1 MTKIPHNAPC
11 PCGSGKKYKRCH
23 GGLAASD
30 RVMSAPAPED
40 LARMRLKVQRHEAP
54 ECRRRLMQG
63 LGRPILS
70 FESHGFR
77 LVAIGNEVRW
87 SKGWRTF
94 HDFLLDYIKA
104 VLTPEWGVAELAKPE
119 GERHPLAYWFLR
131 VGAFLQARAG
141 ARRGEVHTE
150 QMTGVVRAYI
160 GLAYDL
166 YLSAHNAELP
176 ELLMKRLRNRNTFEG
191 VLYEAFVIGC
201 FAKAG
206 FEIEFEDEG
215 DSTVSHCEFTATH
228 KTTGRKFSVEA
239 KAVTS
244 ASGRAG
250 AAAQPPRIRGK
261 LYDALRKKAKHERII
276 FIELNRTQT
285 LSATGEPDWAAP
297 IDAELAAAERD
308 LTIAGNPAPQAYVL
322 ITNRAFMQ
330 ALDET
335 ECGETTIARAFK
347 IDDFPPGRGARSLL
361 AAVEARDRHIE
372 LYWLTKAMRA
382 HAQIPIT
389 FDDRTPEEAFSPERI
404 PPLRVGETYL
414 VPDRDGREIPGV
426 LDDAVVLENERTAH
440 GIYRLAD
447 GQSVLYMTPLTE
459 SEMARYRQ
467 SPQTFFGVLKDQSR
481 RIDDPLDAYDFF
493 YETYSQTPKTK
504 LLEFMAQWP
513 DIESLRPLDQTELA
527 KHYCARMAAGFW
539 ARRRSGYQSRTALA

>member
-1 MTKIPHNAPC
+1 
-11 PCGSGKKYKRCH
+11 
-23 GGLAASD
+23 
-30 RVMSAPAPED
+30 MSAPAPED
-40 LARMRLKVQRHEAP
+40 LARMRLEMQRHEAR
-54 ECRRRLMQG
+54 EHRRRLMQG
-63 LGRPILS
+63 LGRQIVS

-77 LVAIGNEVRW
+77 LVAVGNEVSW
-87 SKGWRTF
+87 SRGWRTF

-119 GERHPLAYWFLR
+119 GERHPLANWFLR
-131 VGAFLQARAG
+131 VGSFLQARAG
-141 ARRGEVHTE
+141 PQRGEVHTE

-166 YLSAHNAELP
+166 YLGAHNAELP

-191 VLYEAFVIGC
+191 VLYETFVIGC
-201 FAKAG
+201 FAKGG

-250 AAAQPPRIRGK
+250 ASGQPPRIRDK
-261 LYDALRKKAKHERII
+261 LYDALGKNAEHERMI

-285 LSATGEPDWAAP
+285 LSGAGEPDWAAP
-297 IDAELAAAERD
+297 VDAELAAAEGE
-308 LTIAGNPAPQAYVL
+308 LTIAGNPAPPAYVL
-322 ITNRAFMQ
+322 ITNRTFMQ
-330 ALDET
+330 TLDDT

-372 LYWLTKAMRA
+372 LYWLVKAMRA
-382 HAQIPIT
+382 HAQIPST
-389 FDDRTPEEAFSPERI
+389 FDDRTPEEAFSSERT

-414 VPDRDGREIPGV
+414 FPDRDGRDIPGF
-426 LDDAVVLENERTAH
+426 LEDAVVLESERTAY
-440 GIYRLAD
+440 GTYRLPD
-447 GQSVLYMTPLTE
+447 GQWTAYTTPLTE
-459 SEMARYRQ
+459 SEMVRYRQ
-467 SPQTFFGVLKDQSR
+467 SPQTFFGVLKD
-481 RIDDPLDAYDFF
+481 
-493 YETYSQTPKTK
+493 
-504 LLEFMAQWP
+504 
-513 DIESLRPLDQTELA
+513 
-527 KHYCARMAAGFW
+527 
-539 ARRRSGYQSRTALA
+539 

>member
-1 MTKIPHNAPC
+1 
-11 PCGSGKKYKRCH
+11 
-23 GGLAASD
+23 
-30 RVMSAPAPED
+30 MSAPAPED
-40 LARMRLKVQRHEAP
+40 LARMSLEMQRHEAR
-54 ECRRRLMQG
+54 EHRRRLMQG
-63 LGRPILS
+63 LGRRIVS

-104 VLTPEWGVAELAKPE
+104 ALTPEWGTAELAKPE
-119 GERHPLAYWFLR
+119 GEQHPLMTWFRR
-131 VGAFLQARAG
+131 VGAFLQAPAKTRQGDINTA
-141 ARRGEVHTE
+141 
-150 QMTGVVRAYI
+150 QMTGVVRAYL

-191 VLYEAFVIGC
+191 VLYEAFVVGC

-250 AAAQPPRIRGK
+250 AGGQPPRTRGK
-261 LYDALRKKAKHERII
+261 LYDALRKNAEHERII

-297 IDAELAAAERD
+297 IDAELAAAERE
-308 LTIAGNPAPQAYVL
+308 LTIAGNPAPPVYVL
-322 ITNRAFMQ
+322 ITNRTFMQ

-372 LYWLTKAMRA
+372 LYWLLKAMRA
-382 HAQIPIT
+382 HAQIPST

-404 PPLRVGETYL
+404 SPLRIGESYF
-414 VPDRDGREIPGV
+414 VPDRDGHEVSGV
-426 LDDAVVLENERTAH
+426 LEDAVVLENERTAY
-440 GIYRLAD
+440 GTYRLAD
-447 GQSVLYMTPLTE
+447 GQWVHYATPLTE
-459 SEMARYRQ
+459 SEMVRYRR
-467 SPQTFFGVLKDQSR
+467 SPQTFFDVVKEQSQ
-481 RIDDPLDAYDFF
+481 RIDSPLDAYDFF
-493 YETYSQTPKTK
+493 YETYARTQKAT

-539 ARRRSGYQSRTALA
+539 ARRRSG

>member
-1 MTKIPHNAPC
+1 MVDVERRQRPNGTSATHIYTIVIAP
-11 PCGSGKKYKRCH
+11 PPEG
-23 GGLAASD
+23 D
-30 RVMSAPAPED
+30 EIDPRVMSAPAPED
-40 LARMRLKVQRHEAP
+40 LARMSLEMQRHEAR
-54 ECRRRLMQG
+54 EHRRRLMQG
-63 LGRPILS
+63 LGRGIIS

-77 LVAIGNEVRW
+77 LVTIGNEVRW

-94 HDFLLDYIKA
+94 HNFLLDYIKA
-104 VLTPEWGVAELAKPE
+104 ALTPEWGTAELAKPE
-119 GERHPLAYWFLR
+119 GEQHPLMTWIRR
-131 VGAFLQARAG
+131 VGAFLQAPAKTRQGDINTA
-141 ARRGEVHTE
+141 
-150 QMTGVVRAYI
+150 QMTGVVRAYL

-176 ELLMKRLRNRNTFEG
+176 ELLMKRLRKDGTFEG
-191 VLYEAFVIGC
+191 ALYEAFVIGC

-228 KTTGRKFSVEA
+228 KTSGRKFSVEA

-244 ASGRAG
+244 ASRRAG
-250 AAAQPPRIRGK
+250 AGQPPRIRGK
-261 LYDALRKKAKHERII
+261 LYDALRKKAEHDRII

-297 IDAELAAAERD
+297 IDAELAAAERE
-308 LTIAGNPAPQAYVL
+308 LTIASNPAPPAYVL

-335 ECGETTIARAFK
+335 ECGETTIAHGFK

-372 LYWLTKAMRA
+372 LYWLLKAMRA
-382 HAQIPIT
+382 HAQIPST

-404 PPLRVGETYL
+404 APLRIGETYL
-414 VPDRDGREIPGV
+414 VPDCDGHEVPGV
-426 LDDAVVLENERTAH
+426 LEDAVVLENERAAY
-440 GIYRLAD
+440 GSYRLGD
-447 GQSVLYMTPLTE
+447 DQRVLCSTPLTE
-459 SEMARYRQ
+459 SEMVRYRQ
-467 SPQTFFGVLKDQSR
+467 SPQTFFGIVKDQSR

-493 YETYSQTPKTK
+493 YETYFQTPK
-504 LLEFMAQWP
+504 AN
-513 DIESLRPLDQTELA
+513 S
-527 KHYCARMAAGFW
+527 Y
-539 ARRRSGYQSRTALA
+539 